1 MEHEH
6 KAHAPKHLRFAVITI
21 SDSRTKENDD
31 SGKLIM
37 GFLKETGH
45 EIVHHEIVKD
55 DFNSIKRTITELARD
70 VDVVIANGG
79 TGISRKDV
87 TPESVGSLLSKELN
101 GFGELFRMLSY
112 QDIGSAAMM
121 SRALAGTF
129 GNKIIICLPG
139 SPKAVELAMKK
150 LILPEI
156 GHMIWEARR

>member
-6 KAHAPKHLRFAVITI
+6 KAHAPKHLRFAVVTI
-21 SDSRTKENDD
+21 SDSRAKENDD
-31 SGKLIM
+31 TGKLIID
-37 GFLKETGH
+37 FLKEAGH

-55 DFNSIKRTITELARD
+55 DFDSIKATITELARD

-79 TGISRKDV
+79 TGISKKDV
-87 TPESVGSLLSKELN
+87 TPESAGSLLDKELK

-112 QDIGSAAMM
+112 QDIGSAAIM

-129 GNKIIICLPG
+129 GDRIIICLPG